1 MSAVH
6 YFAAY
11 DFDLSLSVS
20 ECDPPIVPISATSR
34 RSTNTA
40 GGSTS
45 STRKPNVTA
54 HQDRNRA
61 LSGSE
66 RSAPDRNAPGPDT
79 GAAANLTS
87 TAPAPSA
94 TPLGLIDPAHN
105 DTSTVPK
112 PNPAMAA
119 LSTSASD
126 LGNGDSF
133 ATGASDLSS
142 TVRALDIGASDP
154 ANAMPGIIS
163 DASDLNNAP
172 LDGGVSAPNT
182 GATDPA
188 NAALNCHSAVPD
200 PASAALALDI
210 GASDPASSIPGIIS
224 DTGSGTLIL
233 DTTDPAKATLDSDSA
248 MPGIISGASD
258 PANTPI
264 IGAGSDALVPNIG
277 ASDPR
282 NGGSSDPGNA
292 ALDINTGAPDPA
304 NAMSGIVSGPSS
316 GPTGAS
322 DPNNGG
328 GAIDL
333 TNDTVAHAPV
343 EPSSAVPAIISGASS
358 ATPVTAGARLYKG
371 KQRAHP
377 SGRPPLNTIKKP
389 LIIDSTHVAMDSPGS
404 YFYRPPLHVRSVR

>member
-1 MSAVH
+1 M
-6 YFAAY
+6 
-11 DFDLSLSVS
+11 
-20 ECDPPIVPISATSR
+20 
-34 RSTNTA
+34 
-40 GGSTS
+40 
-45 STRKPNVTA
+45 
-54 HQDRNRA
+54 
-61 LSGSE
+61 
-66 RSAPDRNAPGPDT
+66 
-79 GAAANLTS
+79 
-87 TAPAPSA
+87 
-94 TPLGLIDPAHN
+94 
-105 DTSTVPK
+105 
-112 PNPAMAA
+112 
-119 LSTSASD
+119 
-126 LGNGDSF
+126 
-133 ATGASDLSS
+133 
-142 TVRALDIGASDP
+142 
-154 ANAMPGIIS
+154 
-163 DASDLNNAP
+163 
-172 LDGGVSAPNT
+172 
-182 GATDPA
+182 
-188 NAALNCHSAVPD
+188 PD